1 MLRSSCARGEA
12 RARLLC
18 PPPRWMVIG
27 ASPVALA
34 KPEVTETLGR
44 FFTLPG
50 VVAQL
55 FLRG

>member
-1 MLRSSCARGEA
+1 
-12 RARLLC
+12 
-18 PPPRWMVIG
+18 MVIG

-44 FFTLPG
+44 FFTVSG